1 MEIQD
6 FRMVDCLG
14 LIQSYSRVD
23 TEFRLWPTCQS
34 GHQGLQSHYNVNMN
48 NVKHIHVI
56 YCIQMQNAL
65 WLCRMNVFI
74 VFVYKPDL
82 VD

>member
-1 MEIQD
+1 MND
-6 FRMVDCLG
+6 SLG
-14 LIQSYSRVD
+14 LIQSYSRLD
-23 TEFRLWPTCQS
+23 TEFRLWHTRQS
-34 GHQGLQSHYNVNMN
+34 GYQGLQGHYNANTN
-48 NVKHIHVI
+48 LNHIHNI

-82 VD
+82 VE